1 MKLTNTDY
9 KLHQSRAMTHNNF
22 QTHIEDVPPSDI
34 NAQARHRFTK
44 YEPAKPIDTGT
55 YKLESPTIKDIAQ
68 EREDNPF
75 LRLAV
80 LAGLTGVVGLFLWG
94 IFALLSPKAP
104 KQVVEEPQKVEE
116 TVTTEEDVAAE
127 LALRDQFHSLE
138 TKSEPQIQLE
148 ADSMSELPPVTS
160 APIPASS
167 PTPPI
172 EARPIPRPA
181 TPRPVSQSTFL
192 RPVPRFTSSLQSVA
206 TVKST
211 PISQVNSQQQWQ
223 TLANFGTGIS
233 SRSTITSDKS
243 QLVAKRHN
251 PAQTSISND
260 SPQPALLLSR
270 AVSQE
275 KLESLNR
282 QAQAN
287 LPNPA
292 PVRTLERSNVQ
303 AKIELPLVWDS
314 SLSPQEQ
321 QSNQLSL
328 VLEEPLFDLEGE
340 ILFDSGSVA
349 IVEVQS
355 INSTNGLVSAY
366 VSQINDTLFQPGE
379 LLLRNKKKSALVA
392 KGSKRSD
399 FGEQLLIGGVSS
411 LGSFGQQLLES
422 EVNTTTSNG
431 STTITSQ
438 NRNSVGRDLAG
449 SALEGFSGALEA
461 ELQQRTSRNQ
471 IGDGGTI
478 YSLSEGTTVYITNI
492 KPIKIAP

>member
-1 MKLTNTDY
+1 
-9 KLHQSRAMTHNNF
+9 MTHNNF

-55 YKLESPTIKDIAQ
+55 YKLESPTVKDIAQ

-138 TKSEPQIQLE
+138 TKTEPQIQLE

-172 EARPIPRPA
+172 EPRPIPRPA
-181 TPRPVSQSTFL
+181 PPPRPVSQSTFL
-192 RPVPRFTSSLQSVA
+192 RPVPRLTSSPQSVA

-211 PISQVNSQQQWQ
+211 PISQVDSQQQWQ

-233 SRSTITSDKS
+233 LRSTVTSDKS
-243 QLVAKRHN
+243 QLAAKRHN
-251 PAQTSISND
+251 PAQTSVSND
-260 SPQPALLLSR
+260 SPLPALLLSR
-270 AVSQE
+270 AVSQGE
-275 KLESLNR
+275 LENLNR

-287 LPNPA
+287 LPKSA
-292 PVRTLERSNVQ
+292 PVHTLERSNVK

-355 INSTNGLVSAY
+355 INSANGLVSAH

-379 LLLRNKKKSALVA
+379 LLLRNKKKSALLA

-411 LGSFGQQLLES
+411 LGSFGQQLLKS
-422 EVNTTTSNG
+422 EVNTTTFNG